1 MNSFRFVQGG
11 VKMTYVEQILD
22 IAKQFNGMITATQV
36 TEAEIPRRCLTE
48 CVNKGLLYKASR
60 GVYVLPDVWEDEMFI
75 LQYKYP
81 KGVFSYESALY
92 LHGLADSTPL
102 RYTMTFPKGYN
113 ITAAKNYGV
122 GAKIVN
128 VENYDLGLIEV
139 QSPCKNKIK
148 VYDAER
154 TLCDIVKGNN
164 GCDIQIV
171 NSAMRNYVKLK
182 DKNINKLFEYSIQ
195 LKVKSQIA
203 HYMEVLL

>member
-1 MNSFRFVQGG
+1 
-11 VKMTYVEQILD
+11 MTYVEQILD

-48 CVNKGLLYKASR
+48 CVNKELLYKASR
-60 GVYVLPDVWEDEMFI
+60 GVYVLPDIWEDEMFI

-81 KGVFSYESALY
+81 KGVFSYETALY
-92 LHGLADSTPL
+92 LHGLTDRTPL
-102 RYTMTFPKGYN
+102 SYTMTFPKGYN
-113 ITAAKNYGV
+113 ITAAKTNSV
-122 GAKIVN
+122 AAKIVN
-128 VENYDLGLIEV
+128 VENYMLGLIEM

-164 GCDIQIV
+164 ACDIQIV
-171 NSAMRNYVKLK
+171 NSAMKNYVKLK
-182 DKNINKLFEYSIQ
+182 DKNINKLFEYATQ